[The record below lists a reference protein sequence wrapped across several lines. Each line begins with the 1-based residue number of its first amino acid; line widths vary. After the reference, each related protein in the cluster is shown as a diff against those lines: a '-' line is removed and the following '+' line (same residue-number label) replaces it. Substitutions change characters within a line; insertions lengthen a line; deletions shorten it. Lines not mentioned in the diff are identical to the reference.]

1 MGRNNRTSSKKA
13 EPMNSA
19 SQETAKV
26 DDSVKTVV
34 QEQAAAGQQ
43 PDSGAQGAGDQTTQ
57 QQPDQS
63 GEGSGDVT
71 TGDDSAKA
79 EQTPEPTPEPKPE
92 PDAPATPEP
101 ALEPTSAP
109 ASAPVQATD
118 VLRQKTDFE
127 QYIDAVRANASP
139 VLLGVLDNLINYQ
152 NVMSQNTVMS
162 NEVITQQQGVLWR
175 SIRTVLNSADDF
187 EHGFQLLINFARQY
201 RETGAF
207 QHHLLF
213 RGFDYTKMNAETSKA
228 FQKVLAIITAAAEH
242 KSRSTVTKTIDL
254 ARAMEGSV
262 FTDEARS
269 RVIGF
274 FN

>member
-1 MGRNNRTSSKKA
+1 
-13 EPMNSA
+13 
-19 SQETAKV
+19 
-26 DDSVKTVV
+26 
-34 QEQAAAGQQ
+34 
-43 PDSGAQGAGDQTTQ
+43 
-57 QQPDQS
+57 
-63 GEGSGDVT
+63 
-71 TGDDSAKA
+71 
-79 EQTPEPTPEPKPE
+79 
-92 PDAPATPEP
+92 
-101 ALEPTSAP
+101 
-109 ASAPVQATD
+109 
-118 VLRQKTDFE
+118 
-127 QYIDAVRANASP
+127 
-139 VLLGVLDNLINYQ
+139 
-152 NVMSQNTVMS
+152 MS